1 MLIRIPMGKRQIRI
15 FRKDLVNHADELL
28 RQPGVQ
34 VVLRSRVVLHGL
46 LEKLTLEQLQLQDQR
61 FSRHLLP
68 LDQVDEVIYDVEA
81 PF

>member
-1 MLIRIPMGKRQIRI
+1 MGKRQIRI